1 MTMEELLSEMK
12 AISKLKDEY
21 YLAAYRFSKEYDE
34 RPYENDDIGDL
45 EMFMATCDDKKTYEN
60 FIKWMDARSNLIER
74 LQNENGFSFVV
85 AHYISRFH

>member
-21 YLAAYRFSKEYDE
+21 EYCLAAHRFSKEQ
-34 RPYENDDIGDL
+34 PYGDDDISDL
-45 EMFMATCDDKKTYEN
+45 EMFIEACDDNETYEN
-60 FIKWMDARSNLIER
+60 FTKWMDARSNLIER
-74 LQNENGFSFVV
+74 LQNENGFSFIA